1 MFIILAIWSS
11 DIYQNQYL
19 NECVYI
25 QIQTNKRGVHK
36 ENETT
41 LSNNDYIQQSK
52 LTLKWYMHMYQTETF
67 INTVLILTVFPL
79 SDYKNPFPYVAK
91 SPSC

>member
-52 LTLKWYMHMYQTETF
+52 LTLK
-67 INTVLILTVFPL
+67 
-79 SDYKNPFPYVAK
+79 
-91 SPSC
+91 